1 MGLADVN
8 EAHPLKKTRC
18 YGLARG
24 LLGRDKTNPTI
35 WAGAIMRASEIPKLI
50 ATSKCGEMRMQNKTI
65 ADLAD
70 RWLDEDRDLTD
81 LEQTVLRSA
90 IDKRAV
96 SRNANEAY
104 EKGLTFG
111 ERVADEIARVGGSWT
126 FIFAAFAFLL
136 LWTIG
141 NSLLLGRDQFDPYP
155 YILLNLVL
163 SMLAALQAPVIMMS
177 QNRQAARDRLDAA
190 HDYQVNL
197 KAEIEILAL
206 HDKLDELR
214 RQEIL
219 QIRDQ
224 LTELRSYLQRIEKRA
239 VAGSRPEY

>member
-1 MGLADVN
+1 
-8 EAHPLKKTRC
+8 
-18 YGLARG
+18 
-24 LLGRDKTNPTI
+24 
-35 WAGAIMRASEIPKLI
+35 
-50 ATSKCGEMRMQNKTI
+50 MQNKTI
-65 ADLAD
+65 AELAD
-70 RWLDEDRDLTD
+70 RWLDEDPGDLSE
-81 LEQTVLRSA
+81 LEQRVLRSA
-90 IDKRAV
+90 LEKRAV
-96 SRNANEAY
+96 STDRNEAFDR
-104 EKGLTFG
+104 ELTFG

-136 LWTIG
+136 LWTVG

-214 RQEIL
+214 RKEIL

-224 LTELRSYLQRIEKRA
+224 LAELASHLQRIEEGA
-239 VAGSRPEY
+239 AAESRPE